1 MELYSIFYYDLTSNV
16 KDEVHAFWRS
26 PLTEKDAVK
35 AEIESK
41 ENWSVTFIERL
52 S

>member
-1 MELYSIFYYDLTSNV
+1 MELYNVYYYDLTSNV
-16 KDEVHAFWRS
+16 KDERRTYWRS

>member
-1 MELYSIFYYDLTSNV
+1 MELYSVFYYDLTSNC
-16 KDEVHAFWRS
+16 KDEIHTFWRS
-26 PLTEKDAVK
+26 PLTEIAAVK

-41 ENWSVTFIERL
+41 ENWSVTFIESL